1 MITLVARF
9 LPHILVAVA
18 IIAAA
23 AGLYAKGRLD
33 GSAAAEAEYEVKLA
47 QQAAADAEARR
58 IERAQLEARVAT
70 VNAIAVANVEAT
82 ERVRTVTEVITRR
95 VEVYVPSDAPALPA
109 GWRLLHDA
117 AARGHEPDPAPAGGT
132 DAPGPSAQDAA
143 RTVIENYGTYHV
155 VASRLD
161 GLQRYVNE
169 VCLRGAP

>member
-1 MITLVARF
+1 MRF
-9 LPHILVAVA
+9 LPHLLVAAAIVA
-18 IIAAA
+18 AV
-23 AGLYAKGRLD
+23 AGIYVKGRFD
-33 GSAAAEAEYEVKLA
+33 GSAAAEAGYEVMLA

-70 VNAIAVANVEAT
+70 VNAIAVANVEAI

-117 AARGHEPDPAPAGGT
+117 AARGHEPDPAPAAGT
-132 DAPGPSAQDAA
+132 DAAGTSPQDAIRA
-143 RTVIENYGTYHV
+143 VIANYGTYHE
-155 VASRLD
+155 VAERLT

-169 VCLRGAP
+169 VCLKGAS